1 MYLIS
6 NCVVRRS
13 CAIKQD
19 LEIEEFFSPLYL
31 FEALTIQSKS
41 SCFMFVNFF
50 KSKMGQDSEEN
61 MLMFFTR
68 LCLKELESSSPEV
81 KVSELYMRRRCR
93 ERWSKMDEE
102 ERAAICRLAGD
113 VRDDNALQQEDI
125 NENNCPIDGAAAEE
139 VEVDDGDEWQP
150 EKKKKKRKHSQTPGR
165 LSAYNVFCMSVRE
178 KRGQKIGN
186 RC

>member
-1 MYLIS
+1 
-6 NCVVRRS
+6 
-13 CAIKQD
+13 
-19 LEIEEFFSPLYL
+19 
-31 FEALTIQSKS
+31 
-41 SCFMFVNFF
+41 MFVNFF
-50 KSKMGQDSEEN
+50 KSNMGQDPEEII
-61 MLMFFTR
+61 LMFFTR

-93 ERWSKMDEE
+93 ERWSKMGEE

-113 VRDDNALQQEDI
+113 ARDGHALQQEDP
-125 NENNCPIDGAAAEE
+125 NDNNHLKDGAATEE

-150 EKKKKKRKHSQTPGR
+150 EKKKKKKKRKHSQTPGR